1 MLSRDELVRDFE
13 RNRRIVQT
21 QCDGLSHADSL
32 IQPPFNSNCLNWT
45 VGHLVVHRDKALQ
58 TMGAEPVLDPESF
71 ARYTNESDP
80 VLEDGPDVRK
90 LEELL
95 AALDETQERLAETI
109 VDADLEAV
117 LKGDDRG
124 RTIGQRVRFLYFHD
138 TYHTG
143 QTELLRA
150 LAGRTDKVI

>member
-13 RNRRIVQT
+13 RNRRIVQA
-21 QCDGLSHADSL
+21 QCDGLGHADSL
-32 IQPPFNSNCLNWT
+32 IQPPFAANCLNWT

-58 TMGAEPVLDPESF
+58 TMGAEPVLDPQTFS
-71 ARYTNESDP
+71 RYTNESDP
-80 VLEDGPDVRK
+80 VLTDGPDVRK

-95 AALDETQERLAETI
+95 AALDDTQRRLAEVIPTADL
-109 VDADLEAV
+109 DADSGHERQPTV
-117 LKGDDRG
+117 
-124 RTIGQRVRFLYFHD
+124 GQRVRFLYFHD

-150 LAGRTDKVI
+150 LAGRTEKVI